1 MVAPSFDW
9 ACLADIYGLLKKWK
23 PLKSVQALEL
33 LHPRFADREVRSKA
47 VEWIQRLSDDE
58 LCDYLPQ
65 LVQVNV

>member
-1 MVAPSFDW
+1 ME
-9 ACLADIYGLLKKWK
+9 
-23 PLKSVQALEL
+23 SVQALEL

-65 LVQVNV
+65 LVQVSQMLATHILIVLTASANAVQPST